1 MNSALVRNL
10 LTLYIVG
17 DLNIAHHT
25 ARRPLLGF
33 ASAVVTVCHL
43 LKAAASTKRPIRLAP
58 QRSYSCLHR
67 QLKWKKK
74 KVTLFFFFFL
84 FCMFLSPI
92 KCAESHTGWQGLQHI
107 TLGLHLFY
115 IHVKWRESA
124 TYLPVL
130 SCEFDY
136 TTKNK
141 ALSLVGPLLKRQRA
155 MIQGPL
161 EASCC
166 RCFITEASSWVFLGD
181 KDQ

>member
-1 MNSALVRNL
+1 MSHPVSVSIQLILIMNSALVRNL

-74 KVTLFFFFFL
+74 KVTLFFFLLVLHVLITNQMCRKPHWVARASTHHSRFAFVLHTCQVERERNL
-84 FCMFLSPI
+84 FA
-92 KCAESHTGWQGLQHI
+92 CAEL
-107 TLGLHLFY
+107 
-115 IHVKWRESA
+115 
-124 TYLPVL
+124 
-130 SCEFDY
+130 
-136 TTKNK
+136 
-141 ALSLVGPLLKRQRA
+141 
-155 MIQGPL
+155 
-161 EASCC
+161 
-166 RCFITEASSWVFLGD
+166 
-181 KDQ
+181 